1 MQIDIM
7 PIMTTVIGFLIVYV
21 LNGITYV
28 PHYRNP
34 SVFVGPGYPRFTRQ
48 RYSDTDLRNAG
59 AQQGS
64 FPLWKRSD
72 YGVVTDQKP

>member
-1 MQIDIM
+1 MSEADMKDNKEETFMQ
-7 PIMTTVIGFLIVYV
+7 TVYV

>member
-1 MQIDIM
+1 MSEADM
-7 PIMTTVIGFLIVYV
+7 KDNKEET
-21 LNGITYV
+21 
-28 PHYRNP
+28 
-34 SVFVGPGYPRFTRQ
+34 FTRQ

-59 AQQGS
+59 AQQGG